1 MNLILTFNHFN
12 ALQIQHHAERC
23 YPEECCGLLLGLRV
37 CGSDK
42 QERWQV
48 TAIQA
53 TENCWGEIDEFP
65 KTSAKEGKHNRFAI
79 HPRVL
84 LAVQKEDRNR
94 EIGLIGIYHSHPNGV
109 AVPSKFDRALA
120 WPGYVYWIV
129 SLESGKSK
137 DGKGWILDDQ
147 GQFQEIP
154 STLLL

>member
-1 MNLILTFNHFN
+1 MASIITFAHPVPV
-12 ALQIQHHAERC
+12 QIQHHAERC

-37 CGSDK
+37 CGSDN
-42 QERWQV
+42 QDYWQV

-147 GQFQEIP
+147 GQFQEIT